1 MHGMLHRMVW
11 MFYGPLFLFVSLSGV
26 SWSQSGSTSWVSNN
40 DMLLFYEAIVRLQ
53 ENALMTEP
61 ARTMVQKA
69 IAGYLEQLD
78 PFSHY
83 LTPREY
89 SVYNQGQN
97 SQYAG
102 VGMDIFKDRSGRL
115 VCVPYPGGVAHK
127 SGVVYGDTLTFVD
140 GKTVENLSVFTVA
153 GMVRGETNSSV
164 TLTVQPFS
172 GTPIQHSLI
181 RQKISFESVQLILT
195 GEIPVIK
202 IIRFTS
208 HTATELKK
216 VVEQMSG
223 AASIIIDLRGNTGG
237 DLFSAID
244 AVSLFLKSG
253 LKIIDMKTREGIKSY
268 EATDTTLGLTSRLL
282 LWQDSLTASAAE
294 VFIVALTENGRA
306 VSLGQ
311 TTFGK
316 GVSQKIIELTDGSA
330 IIVTNSALLS
340 PHGVY
345 FHKQGLRPDHWVDA
359 AVTGT
364 SDKGYW
370 IKTMEI
376 LNLTQK

>member
-1 MHGMLHRMVW
+1 MHGMLHRMVL
-11 MFYGPLFLFVSLSGV
+11 MFYGTLFFVVSFCGV

-40 DMLLFYEAIVRLQ
+40 DMLLFYEAIVKVQ
-53 ENALMTEP
+53 ENALITEP
-61 ARTMVQKA
+61 GRTMVQKA
-69 IAGYLEQLD
+69 IAGYIEQID

-89 SVYNQGQN
+89 SVYKQGQN

-102 VGMDIFKDRSGRL
+102 VAMDIFKDRSGRL
-115 VCVPYPGGVAHK
+115 VCVPYPGGVANK
-127 SGVVYGDTLTFVD
+127 SGVVYGDILTFVD
-140 GKTVENLSVFTVA
+140 GRTVENLSVFTVA
-153 GMVRGETNSSV
+153 GMVRGEANTSV

-172 GTPIQHSLI
+172 GAPIQHSLI
-181 RQKISFESVQLILT
+181 RQKIFFESVQFLLT

-202 IIRFTS
+202 IIRFTN

-216 VVEQMSG
+216 VLEQMSVS
-223 AASIIIDLRGNTGG
+223 ASIIIDLRGNTGG

-244 AVSLFLKSG
+244 AASLFLKSG
-253 LKIIDMKTREGIKSY
+253 LKIIDMKTRAGIKSY
-268 EATDTTLGLTSRLL
+268 QVTDTPLDLTSRLL

-316 GVSQKIIELTDGSA
+316 GVSQKMIELTDGSA

-345 FHKQGLRPDHWVDA
+345 FHKQGLRPDHWVDTA
-359 AVTGT
+359 NAGLP
-364 SDKGYW
+364 DKDYW
-370 IKTMEI
+370 TQTREI